1 MRTQPAGQAA
11 PWWIPRTFAI
21 GLAYFGGQM
30 SAALYNGFLPI
41 FYGAFVASN
50 TLIGLIM
57 VIDNIASMT
66 LQPYFAGMS
75 DRTETRLG
83 RRTPFLLVGMPIAAL
98 FFLLIPRAHGFWLLF
113 LATIMVNA
121 GGSVF
126 NGPSIAL
133 MPDITPE
140 ALRSRANGIL
150 NLMAG
155 LGVVIASFVL
165 SRLYDRSRTLPFD
178 VASVLLLGA
187 LAVIL
192 LSVREHRISRLYR
205 EAQPSSPAPDAVEGG
220 RLLPAVRMVVQSHDR
235 SLLFLFLG
243 GLMWVAAVNG
253 VQNMFTR
260 YGVQHLGLTPS
271 GALYLIGFFAAS
283 FLVFSVPAGIVG
295 DRIGRL
301 PAIRL
306 GVAGTLAVFVAVS
319 YVRNPVLYR
328 LILIVG
334 GLCWAL
340 LVVNAYPFL
349 VDRIPPNQ
357 TGIYTGLWTAV
368 LGVGGLISPP
378 IYGLV
383 VDTFGFGAF
392 FAPGIALMAVGL
404 VLTLGLNE
412 KRRQE

>member
-1 MRTQPAGQAA
+1 MTTHPMQPA

-21 GLAYFGGQM
+21 GLAYFSAQM
-30 SAALYNGFLPI
+30 SVALYNGFLPI

-57 VIDNIASMT
+57 VIDNIASLT
-66 LQPYFAGMS
+66 LQPYFAGLS

-83 RRTPFLLVGMPIAAL
+83 RRTPFLLVGIPLAAL

-121 GGSVF
+121 GGAVF

-140 ALRSRANGIL
+140 TLRSRANGIL

-155 LGVVIASFVL
+155 LGVVVASFVL
-165 SRLYDRSRTLPFD
+165 ARLYDRSRTLPFD
-178 VASVLLLGA
+178 IASLLLLGA

-192 LSVREHRISRLYR
+192 LAIRERRLSRQYG
-205 EAQPSSPAPDAVEGG
+205 EDQTSTPTPDAVQAG
-220 RLLPAVRMVVQSHDR
+220 RLFQALRMVVQNPDR
-235 SLLFLFLG
+235 SVLFLFLG
-243 GLMWVAAVNG
+243 GLTWVAAVNG

-260 YGVQHLGLTPS
+260 YGVNYLGLSPS
-271 GALYLIGFFAAS
+271 GALLLLGFFAAS
-283 FLVFSVPAGIVG
+283 FLVFAVPAGIVG

-306 GVAGTLAVFVAVS
+306 GVAGTLVVFLAIS
-319 YVRNPVLYR
+319 SVRDPGLYR
-328 LILIVG
+328 AILVAG

-340 LVVNAYPFL
+340 WVVNAYPYL
-349 VDRIPPNQ
+349 VDRIPPSQ

-368 LGVGGLISPP
+368 VGLGGLIAPP
-378 IYGLV
+378 LFGMV
-383 VDTFGFGAF
+383 VDTFGFRAF
-392 FAPGIALMAVGL
+392 FTPGIALMAAGL
-404 VLTLGLNE
+404 ALTLGLRENHH
-412 KRRQE
+412 RT